1 MLIFCINAITS
12 ENRANIEISITNF
25 NNDKGYAVVA
35 LFKTEKGFPDNTKDA
50 FMVKRIKVASKKA
63 TCIFKNIEYG
73 NYAIAVYHDANNNR
87 KLDNNFFGIPTE
99 GLAVSNNIETS
110 WTAPTFKEA
119 QFSVE
124 NSTFLKIS
132 IIYP

>member
-35 LFKTEKGFPDNTKDA
+35 LFKSPKGFPDNTKDA
-50 FMVKRIKVASKKA
+50 FLIKRVKISSKISS
-63 TCIFKNIEYG
+63 CDFKNIEHG
-73 NYAIAVYHDANNNR
+73 NYAIAVYHDANNNG

-99 GLAVSNNIETS
+99 GLAVSNNIKAS
-110 WTAPTFKEA
+110 WTAPTFEEA
-119 QFSVE
+119 QFSVT
-124 NSTFLKIS
+124 NDTFLKIN
-132 IIYP
+132 IINP